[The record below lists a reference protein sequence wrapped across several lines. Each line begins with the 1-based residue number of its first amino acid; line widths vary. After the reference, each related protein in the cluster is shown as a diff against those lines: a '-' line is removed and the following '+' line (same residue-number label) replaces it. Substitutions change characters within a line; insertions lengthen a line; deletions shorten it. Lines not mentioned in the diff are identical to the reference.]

1 MKVIVQSVTTAKV
14 RVGDN
19 LISSIGRGLC
29 VLVGMT
35 HSDTERDVDY
45 L

>member
-1 MKVIVQSVTTAKV
+1 MKAIVQRVTAAKV
-14 RVGDN
+14 TVGDN

-29 VLVGMT
+29 VLVGIT
-35 HSDTERDVDY
+35 YSDTERDVDY